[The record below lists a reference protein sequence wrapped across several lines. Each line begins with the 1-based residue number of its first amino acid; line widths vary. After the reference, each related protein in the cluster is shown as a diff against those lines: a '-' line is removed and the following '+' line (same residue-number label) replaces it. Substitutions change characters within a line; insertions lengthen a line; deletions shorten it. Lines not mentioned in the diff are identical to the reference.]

1 MLTQF
6 FGNYLLQ
13 KNIIN
18 SAQLMQALEYKNNSS
33 NKLGSLA
40 VNAGYMTETEVEDVH
55 NMQTRHDKRFAE
67 LAIVAGYLTS
77 QQAEELLKMQK
88 FGYVML
94 GNAVITLGFASES
107 VINKAVSDY
116 ENEFNLDPTNIL
128 DAGQNIIDKMIANF
142 YGLSHDGADNYIKDY
157 ASLLIK
163 NLIRFVGSDCSLLSP
178 IKELPVL
185 ENPATSYQQI
195 TGEFASSTCIC
206 ASADAFT
213 AFAARYAGPEFEND
227 KEFINASVSDFL
239 NLHNG
244 LFTVNS
250 SNNYGVDLEL
260 KPPYEEDGIP
270 EITDKSHIIPI
281 QFTFGIIYFIFS
293 A

>member
-18 SAQLMQALEYKNNSS
+18 SGQLMKALEYKKNSS

-55 NMQTRHDKRFAE
+55 SMQTRLDKRFAE
-67 LAIVAGYLTS
+67 LAIQLGYLTS

-94 GNAVITLGFASES
+94 GNAVITLGFADEA
-107 VINKAVSDY
+107 AVNEAIASY
-116 ENEFNLDPTNIL
+116 EKEFNLDPTNIL
-128 DAGQNIIDKMIANF
+128 SAGQEIIEKMVSKF
-142 YGLSHDGADNYIKDY
+142 YGLGDTAKDTYIRDY
-157 ASLLIK
+157 ATLLIK
-163 NLIRFVGSDCSLLSP
+163 NIIRFIGSDCSLLSSVNT
-178 IKELPVL
+178 LPEVV
-185 ENPATSYQQI
+185 NPTTSYQKI
-195 TGEFASSTCIC
+195 TGAFASATCIC
-206 ASADAFT
+206 ADGDTFAE
-213 AFAARYAGPEFEND
+213 FAARYAGQEFEND

-244 LFTVNS
+244 LFTVNT
-250 SNNYGVDLEL
+250 SNTYSVDLEL
-260 KPPYEEDGIP
+260 TPPYEEDELP
-270 EITDKSHIIPI
+270 ATTDKSYIIPI
-281 QFTFGIIYFIFS
+281 QFTFGVVYFIITV
-293 A
+293 

>member
-18 SAQLMQALEYKNNSS
+18 SGQLMKALEYKKNSS

-55 NMQTRHDKRFAE
+55 SMQTRLDKRFAE
-67 LAIVAGYLTS
+67 LAIQLGYLTS

-94 GNAVITLGFASES
+94 GNAIITLGFSNEAT
-107 VINKAVSDY
+107 INEAVNSY
-116 ENEFNLDPTNIL
+116 EKEFNLDPTNIL
-128 DAGQNIIDKMIANF
+128 SAGQEIIEQMVSKF
-142 YGLSHDGADNYIKDY
+142 YGLSNEGKENYVKDY
-157 ASLLIK
+157 ATLLIK
-163 NLIRFVGSDCSLLSP
+163 NIIRFIGSDCSLLSSVNS
-178 IKELPVL
+178 LPAI
-185 ENPATSYQQI
+185 ENPSTSYQSI

-206 ASADAFT
+206 ADSDVFA
-213 AFAARYAGPEFEND
+213 AFAARYAGQEFEND

-244 LFTVNS
+244 LFTVNT
-250 SNNYGVDLEL
+250 SNTYNVDLEL
-260 KPPYEEDGIP
+260 KPPYEEEELP
-270 EITDKSHIIPI
+270 ETSDKSYIIPI
-281 QFTFGIIYFIFS
+281 QFTFGVVYFIFTV
-293 A
+293 